1 MKCGILRQSAAAEPE
16 VIYEAQLEN
25 LRLREKMSH
34 SVFDKALTPY
44 YSFRKVSLTDVCDD
58 LMKLRIS
65 LTCFCCFCHGF
76 VYIRLLNFHTVF
88 YFINPKSKHAV

>member
-44 YSFRKVSLTDVCDD
+44 Y
-58 LMKLRIS
+58 
-65 LTCFCCFCHGF
+65 
-76 VYIRLLNFHTVF
+76 
-88 YFINPKSKHAV
+88 